1 MRSGKLRHRVLIE
14 RFYQEK
20 DEGGDFIKEWR
31 QLATTWASVEPLK
44 DGDYWAA
51 LSLETVT
58 THKVT
63 MRGQGEACRPK
74 PADRIILLTKGNR
87 ILRIVSVQDT
97 EERGREL
104 VLICEEVSGETWAPP
119 EGP

>member
-31 QLATTWASVEPLK
+31 QLATTWAAVEPLK
-44 DGDYWAA
+44 DSDYWSA
-51 LSLETVT
+51 LTVGTVT
-58 THKVT
+58 THRVT
-63 MRGQGEACRPK
+63 MRGLGEACRPK
-74 PADRIILLTKGNR
+74 PGDRIVMLSKDNRLLR
-87 ILRIVSVQDT
+87 VESVLDT